1 MLCWVVSLC
10 HIIVSITESWLDSS
24 ITDGLIIPT
33 SFTLLNRHD
42 RVSRVDGGALAFIYI
57 GSFILITYVSLLKLV
72 ECFELVT
79 DLTSELTDLLFYVVR
94 QLSAV
99 GRDYVNRLY
108 RLFMLFVWY
117 TRNIVIIAGDINL
130 PHIDW
135 STGVFPS
142 DSIHSLLSFVQI
154 KSVLITMFKANA
166 WQSWCCLM

>member
-1 MLCWVVSLC
+1 VSLC

-79 DLTSELTDLLFYVVR
+79 DLTSELTDIVLCRPPAFCCW
-94 QLSAV
+94 Q
-99 GRDYVNRLY
+99 RLCK
-108 RLFMLFVWY
+108 
-117 TRNIVIIAGDINL
+117 
-130 PHIDW
+130 
-135 STGVFPS
+135 S
-142 DSIHSLLSFVQI
+142 SL
-154 KSVLITMFKANA
+154 
-166 WQSWCCLM
+166 